1 MHIINSTNN
10 NGKHSAPADV
20 AQVNPRSTQIL
31 PPICSSSVP
40 NCPRSSTVMACSI
53 PIWALLM
60 VNQGRVPNGI
70 RSILQ
75 GLMEKGNHLVYPPPP
90 NPKFSGGPPYMPSVD
105 VIPELDR
112 SSESSSVCP
121 SSSTLPKALGAH
133 STPLFDASMLSPTM
147 LY

>member
-1 MHIINSTNN
+1 MASTLLQQTSP
-10 NGKHSAPADV
+10 K
-20 AQVNPRSTQIL
+20 
-31 PPICSSSVP
+31 
-40 NCPRSSTVMACSI
+40 SI
-53 PIWALLM
+53 PARPRFFHRFAPRPSPTAPGLQLSWLVRYPSGPFLWSIKAASLMAYDPSSKALWKRATTLCT
-60 VNQGRVPNGI
+60 
-70 RSILQ
+70 
-75 GLMEKGNHLVYPPPP
+75 PPPP